1 MKGERGMENFELY
14 NPVKI
19 IFGPD
24 EVSRT
29 GEEAA
34 KLGKK
39 AMVVSYLEHDFFSD
53 LLKRIESMLTAAGL
67 GVVPFY
73 EVTANPLM
81 SQVDAAVR
89 QCKAED
95 VDMVIA
101 VGGGSAMDVAKIT
114 AAGVEYQGDLWNMIV
129 NRHDQEVAAPPEKAL
144 PLLMVPTL
152 PATSSEMNC
161 GAVVTNERIMEKSY
175 VFAECLYPKVS
186 IVDPSLTCSL
196 PAYQTACGAADTIS
210 HAMETYLNGVDDTP
224 LQDRFLEGV
233 ITTIMENVGKA
244 LEHPNDVTV
253 RAHLQWA
260 SVVAWNGWFQAGSGG
275 WAPMHQL
282 GHVLS
287 ARHNVTHGASLAIV
301 MVAWMKHLYQHRLE
315 RYVQFADRIL
325 GMEVKGK
332 DSDAVAQAAIDQFDS
347 FLKGIGVPTRLS
359 DVQIS
364 EDEIDAMV
372 DDVVRISFGPDGK
385 LNSRPPIDREQVKK
399 IYNLAL

>member
-1 MKGERGMENFELY
+1 MENFEFY
-14 NPVKI
+14 NPVRI
-19 IFGPD
+19 IFGPG

-34 KLGKK
+34 KLGKR
-39 AMVVSYLEHDFFSD
+39 AMVVSYKEHHFFTD
-53 LLKRIESMLTAAGL
+53 LLRSVESMLTSAGL
-67 GVVPFY
+67 SVVPYY

-81 SQVDAAVR
+81 GQVDAAVR
-89 QCKAED
+89 LCKAED
-95 VDMVIA
+95 VDLVIA

-114 AAGVEYQGDLWNMIV
+114 AAGVRYQEDLWKMIV
-129 NRHDQEVAAPPEKAL
+129 SRHDHEVAVPPEIAL

-186 IVDPSLTCSL
+186 IIDPALTCSL
-196 PAYQTACGAADTIS
+196 PPFQTACGAADTIS

-233 ITTIMENVGKA
+233 MTTTMENVGKA
-244 LEHPNDVTV
+244 LDDPDNVKV
-253 RAHLQWA
+253 RGHLQWA
-260 SVVAWNGWFQAGSGG
+260 SVVAWNGWIQAGIGG

-287 ARHNVTHGASLAIV
+287 ARHDITHGASLAIV
-301 MVAWMKHLYQHRLE
+301 MIAWMKHLYEYRLE

-325 GMEVKGK
+325 GMEVNGK
-332 DSDAVAQAAIDQFDS
+332 ESETVAQAAIDQFDS

-359 DVQIS
+359 DLQIS
-364 EDEIDAMV
+364 ENEIDAMA
-372 DDVVRISFGPDGK
+372 DDVVRISFGQDGK
-385 LNSRPPIDREQVKK
+385 LNSRPPIDRKQVKM
-399 IYNLAL
+399 IYTLAL

>member
-1 MKGERGMENFELY
+1 MENFELY

-19 IFGPD
+19 IFGPG
-24 EVSRT
+24 EVSKT

-39 AMVVSYLEHDFFSD
+39 AMVVSYREHDFFAD
-53 LLKRIESMLTAAGL
+53 LLKSVETMLTSAGL
-67 GVVPFY
+67 GVVPYY

-81 SQVDAAVR
+81 GQVDAAVSL
-89 QCKAED
+89 CKAED
-95 VDMVIA
+95 VDLVIA

-114 AAGVEYQGDLWNMIV
+114 AAGVQYQDDLWKMIV
-129 NRHDQEVAAPPEKAL
+129 SRHDQEVADPPEKAL

-161 GAVVTNERIMEKSY
+161 GAVVTNERTMEKSY

-196 PAYQTACGAADTIS
+196 PPFQTACGAADTIS

-224 LQDRFLEGV
+224 LQDRLLEGV
-233 ITTIMENVGKA
+233 ITTIMENVDKA
-244 LEHPNDVTV
+244 LEDPNNVKV

-260 SVVAWNGWFQAGSGG
+260 SVIAWNGWFQAGIGG

-301 MVAWMKHLYQHRLE
+301 MVAWMKYLYEYRLE

-325 GMEVKGK
+325 GMDVKGN

-359 DVQIS
+359 DCKIS
-364 EDEIDAMV
+364 ENEIDPMV

-385 LNSRPPIDREQVKK
+385 LNSRPPIDRKQVKA

>member
-1 MKGERGMENFELY
+1 MREESGMENFELY

-19 IFGPD
+19 IFGPG

-39 AMVVSYLEHDFFSD
+39 TMVVSYREHDFFAD
-53 LLKRIESMLTAAGL
+53 LLKSIETMLTSAGL
-67 GVVPFY
+67 GVVPYY

-81 SQVDAAVR
+81 GQVDAAVR
-89 QCKAED
+89 LCKAED
-95 VDMVIA
+95 VDLIIA

-114 AAGVEYQGDLWNMIV
+114 AAGVQYQDDLWKMIV
-129 NRHDQEVAAPPEKAL
+129 SRHDQEVTEPPQKAL

-196 PAYQTACGAADTIS
+196 PPFQTACGAADTIS

-224 LQDRFLEGV
+224 LQDRLLEAV

-244 LEHPNDVTV
+244 LEDPNNVKV

-260 SVVAWNGWFQAGSGG
+260 SVVAWNGWFQAGVGG

-287 ARHNVTHGASLAIV
+287 ARHNVTHGASLAVV
-301 MVAWMKHLYQHRLE
+301 MVAWMKYLYEYRLE

-325 GMEVKGK
+325 KMDVNGK
-332 DSDAVAQAAIDQFDS
+332 ESDAVAQAGIEQFDS

-359 DVQIS
+359 DLKIS
-364 EDEIDAMV
+364 KNDIDPMV

-385 LNSRPPIDREQVKK
+385 LNSRPPIDRKQVRA

>member
-1 MKGERGMENFELY
+1 MENFELY

-19 IFGPD
+19 IFGPG
-24 EVSRT
+24 EVSKT

-34 KLGKK
+34 KMGTK
-39 AMVVSYLEHDFFSD
+39 AMVVSYKEHDFFID
-53 LLKRIESMLTAAGL
+53 LLKRVESMLTTAGL

-81 SQVDAAVR
+81 GQVDAAVR
-89 QCKAED
+89 QCKDED
-95 VDMVIA
+95 VDNVIA

-114 AAGVEYQGDLWNMIV
+114 AAGVYYQGDLWEMIV
-129 NRHDQEVAAPPEKAL
+129 SRHDQEVAEPPEKAL

-161 GAVVTNERIMEKSY
+161 GAVVTNERTREKSY
-175 VFAECLYPKVS
+175 VFAECLYPQVS

-196 PAYQTACGAADTIS
+196 PPYQTACGAADAIS

-233 ITTIMENVGKA
+233 IVTIMENVGKA
-244 LEHPNDVTV
+244 LEDPNDVQV

-260 SVVAWNGWFQAGSGG
+260 SVVAWNGWLSAGIGG

-287 ARHNVTHGASLAIV
+287 ARHDVTHGASLAIV
-301 MVAWMKHLYQHRLE
+301 MVAWMKQLHDHRLE
-315 RYVQFADRIL
+315 RYVHLCYTQ
-325 GMEVKGK
+325 
-332 DSDAVAQAAIDQFDS
+332 
-347 FLKGIGVPTRLS
+347 RL
-359 DVQIS
+359 
-364 EDEIDAMV
+364 
-372 DDVVRISFGPDGK
+372 
-385 LNSRPPIDREQVKK
+385 PPIQRF
-399 IYNLAL
+399 

>member
-1 MKGERGMENFELY
+1 MKGKNTMENFELY

-19 IFGPD
+19 IFGPG

-39 AMVVSYLEHDFFSD
+39 AMVVSYQEHEFFSD
-53 LLKRIESMLTAAGL
+53 LLKSIESMLTSAGL
-67 GVVPFY
+67 GVVPYY

-81 SQVDAAVR
+81 GQVEAAVR

-95 VDMVIA
+95 VDIVIA

-114 AAGVEYQGDLWNMIV
+114 AAGVQYQGDLWDMIV
-129 NRHDQEVAAPPEKAL
+129 SRHDIEAAEPPEKAL

-196 PAYQTACGAADTIS
+196 PPFQTACGAADTIS

-233 ITTIMENVGKA
+233 ITTIMENVGRA
-244 LEHPNDVTV
+244 LEDPNNVKV

-260 SVVAWNGWFQAGSGG
+260 SAVAWNGWLQAGSGG

-301 MVAWMKHLYQHRLE
+301 MVAWMKHLYKHRLE

-325 GMEVKGK
+325 AMEVDGK
-332 DSDAVAQAAIDQFDS
+332 ESDAVAQAAIDQFDS
-347 FLKGIGVPTRLS
+347 FLRGIGVPTRLS
-359 DVQIS
+359 DVQIH

-372 DDVVRISFGPDGK
+372 DDVVRISFGSDGK

>member
-1 MKGERGMENFELY
+1 MENFELY

-19 IFGPD
+19 IFGPG
-24 EVSRT
+24 EVSKT

-39 AMVVSYLEHDFFSD
+39 AMVVSYQEHDFFID
-53 LLKRIESMLTAAGL
+53 LLKSVESMLTAAGL
-67 GVVPFY
+67 GVVPYY

-81 SQVDAAVR
+81 GQVDAAVR
-89 QCKAED
+89 KCKEEN
-95 VDMVIA
+95 VDIVIA

-114 AAGVEYQGDLWNMIV
+114 AAGVHYQGDLWEMIV
-129 NRHDQEVAAPPEKAL
+129 SRHDQEVAEPPEKAL

-161 GAVVTNERIMEKSY
+161 GAVVTNERTREKSY
-175 VFAECLYPKVS
+175 VFAECLYPTVS

-196 PAYQTACGAADTIS
+196 PPYQTACGAADTIS

-244 LEHPNDVTV
+244 LEDPNNVKI
-253 RAHLQWA
+253 RAHLQWT
-260 SVVAWNGWFQAGSGG
+260 SVLAWNGWFAAGVGG

-287 ARHNVTHGASLAIV
+287 ARHDVTHGASLAIV
-301 MVAWMKHLYQHRLE
+301 MVAWMKHLYEYRIE

-325 GMEVKGK
+325 GMDVNGK
-332 DSDAVAQAAIDQFDS
+332 EPDAVAQSAIDQFDS

-359 DVQIS
+359 DLQITG
-364 EDEIDAMV
+364 DDIDVMV
-372 DDVVRISFGPDGK
+372 DDVVRISFGQDGK
-385 LNSRPPIDREQVKK
+385 LNSRPPIDREQVKT